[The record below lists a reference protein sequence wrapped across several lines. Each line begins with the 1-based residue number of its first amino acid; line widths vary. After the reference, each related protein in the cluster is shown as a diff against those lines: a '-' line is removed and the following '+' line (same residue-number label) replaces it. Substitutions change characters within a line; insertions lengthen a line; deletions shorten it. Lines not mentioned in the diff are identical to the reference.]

1 MWSYARLTQVAKKLG
16 GPAGFVISLLG
27 TALAAGITLG
37 VVGKT
42 AVDKLAEEEKNNQ
55 IDDVPQRTTI
65 DVQSTGEL
73 GNDPIASMDETDD

>member
-1 MWSYARLTQVAKKLG
+1 MPLRLEGDASLG
-16 GPAGFVISLLG
+16 EDPGQDDPQDS
-27 TALAAGITLG
+27 LG

-65 DVQSTGEL
+65 DVQSTEEL
-73 GNDPIASMDETDD
+73 GNDPNASMDETDD